1 MKFSLE
7 KLKKLFN
14 FKYLTV
20 FKISF
25 CCFLTIFAFLALT
38 SPTNA
43 QECTDCTCTA
53 SCEVGTTT
61 SESLHIE
68 LREHVELEMDHLR
81 EWIVNDWFLIPAQ
94 NPPLGHVGHA
104 LMLLTSQLTTVG
116 IQQVQMIGSFFD
128 AKHQLETQRLFQTLV
143 AKTHK
148 DYHPSEGLCAI
159 GTGAK
164 SLAQSQ
170 RIADLTQMT
179 LTKRSMDRTLNSR
192 FTVASSGEGSDRYN
206 RMQQFIGVF
215 CNPEDNASGLELLCS
230 AGGNKDQY
238 NMDVDFTNAL
248 ENKLT
253 LDLNV
258 TTGGAGDVTPD
269 EQNIF
274 ALHANLIGNKVSY
287 PVPQYLLGD
296 GRGNMRNLMSHH
308 IEQRSLAAKR
318 SVAQNSLS
326 AITAMRASGTG
337 ESAPFLKSTIHEL
350 GVAEGDVNPY
360 LGDSPSY
367 FAQMEVLTK
376 KLYQNPS
383 FYADLYDKPANVERK
398 GAAMQA
404 IAIMQ
409 DRDIYDSL
417 LRSEAVLATLL
428 ETLMRK
434 EHVRISRDLSA
445 IKDQDERY

>member
-1 MKFSLE
+1 MKFSLK
-7 KLKKLFN
+7 KLKKTFS

-20 FKISF
+20 FKPRF
-25 CCFLTIFAFLALT
+25 GCFFAFLTLIT
-38 SPTNA
+38 LITPVKA
-43 QECTDCTCTA
+43 QECTTCTCTA
-53 SCEVGTTT
+53 SCETGVTT
-61 SESLHIE
+61 SDSLHEDI
-68 LREHVELEMDHLR
+68 REHFTLEFDYLR
-81 EWIVNDWFLIPAQ
+81 EWIVNEWFLVPEQ

-104 LMLLTSQLTTVG
+104 LMLLTSQLTNVG

-128 AKHQLETQRLFQTLV
+128 AKHQLETQRLFQTLT
-143 AKTHK
+143 AKAHK

-159 GTGAK
+159 GTSTK
-164 SLAQSQ
+164 SLVQSE

-179 LTKRSMDRTLNSR
+179 LTKRTMDRTLNSR
-192 FTVASSGEGSDRYN
+192 FTVAGSGEGSDRYN
-206 RMQQFIGVF
+206 RMEQFIGVF
-215 CNPEDNASGLELLCS
+215 CNPEDNASGLGLLCG
-230 AGGNKDQY
+230 AGGVKEQY
-238 NMDVDFTNAL
+238 NMDVDYTSAL

-258 TTGGAGDVTPD
+258 TTGGAEELTPD

-287 PVPQYLLGD
+287 PIPQYLLGD
-296 GRGNMRNLMSHH
+296 GNGNMRDLMSHH
-308 IEQRSLAAKR
+308 IKQRSLAAKR

-326 AITAMRASGTG
+326 ALTAMRASGSS
-337 ESAPFLKSTIHEL
+337 ESAPFLKSTIREL
-350 GVAEGDVNPY
+350 GVAPGDINPY
-360 LGDSPSY
+360 LGDNPSY

-383 FYADLYDKPANVERK
+383 FYADLYDKPTNVERK

-428 ETLMRK
+428 ETLMRN
-434 EHVRISRDLSA
+434 EHVRISRDLSS
-445 IKDQDERY
+445 IKDEDERY